1 MIFCKAALNNVYC
14 KKRYTNKFDL
24 TWRTFSDIT
33 KDQSVCWFC
42 TLCVCFYHGR
52 LRHLTLII
60 SLTRLSAC
68 REFLTQSYGV
78 AAVGMRAHALMNNK
92 VGRVA
97 VRHVTYLTWWHVDC
111 HGGHT
116 SPGSP
121 PAGRAGARLRRQT
134 HAFTGVERE
143 RESVSGG
150 KSERVN
156 RKHEA
161 DVKSCS
167 ITT

>member
-1 MIFCKAALNNVYC
+1 MIFCKAALNNAYC

-24 TWRTFSDIT
+24 TWQTFSDIT

-52 LRHLTLII
+52 LRHLTLIV

-78 AAVGMRAHALMNNK
+78 ATVGMRAHALMNNK

-121 PAGRAGARLRRQT
+121 PAGRAGARLRRRT
-134 HAFTGVERE
+134 HKHTHSQVWRE
-143 RESVSGG
+143 
-150 KSERVN
+150 KERVLVG
-156 RKHEA
+156 
-161 DVKSCS
+161 VKVNVWTGNKRQMSRAAV
-167 ITT
+167 